1 MMHAHRPAS
10 PQLAE
15 RTPRLLAAFPGVPDL
30 TKDALT
36 HAQSHIRLPA
46 SNLVRS
52 STGLS
57 ASQRDPRLALAH
69 AARRYASSPVAAS
82 PRVRL
87 GLAPTP
93 RARQQPPSLLALDGQ
108 QRLAAM
114 PTAAQS
120 LSARSRPP
128 TRTRTSCSIPP
139 RHSARVALPTS
150 IGPTAH
156 TLHIAQR
163 SDSELSAVAIARRGA
178 PGGATSHRG
187 VQPARRS
194 KSSSPPRVERFA
206 LSATMPP
213 MRSMPLALA
222 LSADAPSAVELPALS
237 ASAAG
242 KLGRSLSLLALNR
255 VPRVEAREAARLEHD
270 ASALSALSLLTD
282 RPAWAT
288 SASEIRL
295 IERIGV
301 GAFGEVFRAEWR
313 GRQVAVKRLH
323 ADGGSAGA
331 ARERGKERALAFVAE
346 MRLMAALHHA
356 HIVEFLAGCLE
367 QGALCMAHE
376 LCAHELHALLH
387 GRAVLHGSLQLPLAV
402 QLKWAREIALGVAYL
417 HAQQPPIAHR
427 DLKPANIL
435 LTASWVAK
443 VSDFGAARVRSSAHI
458 ETARI
463 GTCRWMAPEVLRQ
476 RPHDERADAFSFGI
490 VLYEL
495 ASRRLPYDE
504 VAQQQ
509 VEVAIITGRQPP
521 PGYARAFDQLAPA
534 PPASVREAMVAL
546 AESCLEADFTRRPRF
561 HQVESEL
568 QSAQNLLLRDAHAN
582 AWLAPADPPGD
593 GPVDDAE
600 TVVPPHAQHALATRT
615 GAACDATDFRSVAER
630 QLQRLL
636 AMSARLLAADAHRLD
651 VERAASRTSAV
662 GSHVDS
668 DTDSDADSSSKSSV
682 PSP

>member
-270 ASALSALSLLTD
+270 ASGARRARHRARASTHAPRAARLSRARRLFALPSPLSNLTPRHAASVHRLAIASASLRARAALSALSLLTD

-546 AESCLEADFTRRPRF
+546 AEVRIGARARASPPPRPSCARSRAAARAARPTLAPTVTTRFRVR
-561 HQVESEL
+561 
-568 QSAQNLLLRDAHAN
+568 AARRCAHAVVPRGRLHQT
-582 AWLAPADPPGD
+582 AALPPGR
-593 GPVDDAE
+593 V
-600 TVVPPHAQHALATRT
+600 
-615 GAACDATDFRSVAER
+615 
-630 QLQRLL
+630 
-636 AMSARLLAADAHRLD
+636 
-651 VERAASRTSAV
+651 
-662 GSHVDS
+662 
-668 DTDSDADSSSKSSV
+668 
-682 PSP
+682 